1 MSDEDLSREAMRE
14 KIQEAIRQTREE
26 KFEEAIE
33 TFEDHLSELSEGD
46 LQDKRLAAGAFSYY
60 GLCVAMVRRKY
71 ADALKYCNISLKAN
85 FMEPE
90 HRINLAQ
97 VYLERDDRRKAIEH
111 LEAGL
116 RLQPSN
122 RRIQKIYEQIGQRQP
137 PVISFLSRRNPINV
151 WLGKMRVPKDD

>member
-1 MSDEDLSREAMRE
+1 MSDEDISREAMRE

-26 KFEEAIE
+26 HYEEAIE
-33 TFEDHLSELSEGD
+33 VFEGHLSELSEGD
-46 LQDKRLAAGAFSYY
+46 LQDKRLAAAAFSYY

-71 ADALKYCNISLKAN
+71 AEALKYCNISVKAN

-97 VYLERDDRRKAIEH
+97 VYLERDDRRKAIEN

-116 RLQPSN
+116 RLEPSN
-122 RRIQKIYEQIGQRQP
+122 RRIHKIFDQIGQRQP
-137 PVISFLSRRNPINV
+137 PVISFLSRANPINI
-151 WLGKMRVPKDD
+151 WLGKMRAPKDD

>member
-1 MSDEDLSREAMRE
+1 MSDEDMSREAMRE

-26 KFEEAIE
+26 NYDEAIE
-33 TFEDHLSELSEGD
+33 VFEGHLSELSEGD
-46 LQDKRLAAGAFSYY
+46 LQDKRLAAAAFSYY

-71 ADALKYCNISLKAN
+71 ADALKYCNISVKAN

-97 VYLERDDRRKAIEH
+97 VYLERDDRRKAIEN

-116 RLQPSN
+116 RLEPSN
-122 RRIQKIYEQIGQRQP
+122 RRIHKIFEQIGQRQP
-137 PVISFLSRRNPINV
+137 PVISFLSRGNPINI
-151 WLGKMRVPKDD
+151 WLGKLRVPKDD

>member
-1 MSDEDLSREAMRE
+1 MNDEELSREAMRE
-14 KIQEAIRQTREE
+14 RIQEAIRQTREE

-33 TFEDHLSELSEGD
+33 VFEAHLSELSEGD
-46 LQDKRLAAGAFSYY
+46 LQDKRLAASAFSYY

-71 ADALKYCNISLKAN
+71 ADALKYCNISVKAN

-97 VYLERDDRRKAIEH
+97 VYLERDDRRKAIEN

-122 RRIQKIYEQIGQRQP
+122 SRILKIYDEIGQRQP
-137 PVISFLSRRNPINV
+137 PVISFLSRANPINI
-151 WLGKMRVPKDD
+151 WLGKLRAPKDS